1 MNVNPQPCFPRRLI
15 ECVLGLWA
23 ASLFG
28 LFFLSTVFSAVG
40 QLAPST
46 KNPYYI
52 QVWTAEDGL
61 PENRVVGVEQTPDGY
76 LWVLTRGG
84 LVRFDGVR
92 FQLFEEASS
101 AGFTTSTMW
110 KLYLDRENR
119 LWMAK
124 EHGALVCI
132 AGTNVFALTS
142 KDGLPQFGGECS
154 MGEDNE
160 GGLWIAYNFGTVL
173 RYKDGRVDDFTSQDG
188 LPAGR
193 DCLFASDREGQLWFA
208 QNGQVGLFRGGKFV
222 TLLKLVSHII
232 QIAPARSGG
241 MWICAGQ
248 KVLKFNEGGEAV
260 ALAEL
265 PKTRAT
271 AEPTALLEDSEGA
284 VWVGTPDGLFRC
296 DSNSVDRVKTSLPI
310 ISSLTED
317 REGDLWVGTQGGGL
331 DRVQNRVVSLI
342 GEAAGPP
349 FEGVM
354 SACQDASGELWAV
367 GENGVLA
374 RQQGG
379 QWVTLPFDKNL
390 SNAHARCVTADANGA
405 VWVGT
410 DLGTLYQWTNGQFQE
425 FNLGNDVRNGGLR
438 SLFATTSGDLW
449 VAADAFNTN
458 SDLYRIRGGAV
469 RKFELPP
476 GYRFVRAMTEDATGN
491 VWVGASD
498 GLLVRVTGDT
508 LVDETA
514 KYPMYSIRCLY
525 GTPNGS
531 LWIGYAGFGVGRLD
545 QGKMNHF
552 DASQGLPND
561 YVSQILADGKGG
573 MWFAGNRGIF
583 QVPERDFDDVELG
596 RTTQLQPVFYGR
608 SQGLPDLQASFD
620 FCPSAMRDGNGR
632 LFFSMLT
639 GLAEVRTDRTRL
651 NLLPPDVIIERVMA
665 DDQTF
670 AAYQTAASQTGT
682 PTPLELDTPGKKSEI
697 RLPPGLQ
704 HIQIKFTALSFVAP
718 ENVRFRYQLTGIDR
732 NWVDAGTQRSAQYT
746 RLPPGDYH
754 FKVIACNNDGIWN
767 NTGATVGITLEPY
780 IWETLWF
787 KFLTGTGIVGVF
799 CGSLVLV
806 LRRRHRLQIQHLEK
820 QQALERERTRIA
832 RDLHDDLGVGLTEIG
847 LLGDLA
853 SAPVASS
860 DGETSRDYLHE
871 ITGRARELV
880 VLLDEI
886 VWAINPAHDTS
897 RSLSDYF
904 LKFAQT
910 LLHRASIRCR
920 LDVAEPFP
928 NCSLNAEERHQLF
941 LAFKEALNN
950 VIRHSRAT
958 EVQIGLG
965 FVADEL
971 IIKVEDNGHGLATAD
986 VQGSS
991 DGLIG
996 MQERLRHLGGRCE
1009 ITGGADG
1016 GTCVKLV
1023 IQVRLP
1029 KDL

>member
-1 MNVNPQPCFPRRLI
+1 MKYVRR
-15 ECVLGLWA
+15 LWA
-23 ASLFG
+23 ASLLG
-28 LFFLSTVFSAVG
+28 LFFFGTVFLALG
-40 QLAPST
+40 QLAPPT

-92 FQLFEEASS
+92 FQPFEEASS

-119 LWMAK
+119 LWIAK

-132 AGTNVFALTS
+132 TGTNVFALS
-142 KDGLPQFGGECS
+142 AKDGLPKFGGQCS
-154 MGEDNE
+154 MAEDNE
-160 GGLWIAYNFGTVL
+160 GNLWIAYNFGTVV
-173 RYKDGRVDDFTSQDG
+173 RFKEGRVEDFTSKDG

-193 DCLFASDREGQLWFA
+193 DCLFASDRDGQLWFA
-208 QNGQVGLFRGGKFV
+208 QNGHVGLYRNGKFV
-222 TLLKLVSHII
+222 TLLNLVSHLI

-241 MWICAGQ
+241 IWICAGQ
-248 KVLKFNEGGEAV
+248 RVLKFNESGETV
-260 ALAEL
+260 TLAEL

-284 VWVGTPDGLFRC
+284 VWVGTPDGLLRC
-296 DSNSVDRVKTSLPI
+296 DSNSVDRVKTSFPI
-310 ISSLTED
+310 ISSLAED

-331 DRVQNRVVSLI
+331 DRVQIRVVSLI
-342 GEAAGPP
+342 GEAAGLP
-349 FEGVM
+349 FEGVR
-354 SACQDASGELWAV
+354 SACQDASGAIWAV

-374 RQQGG
+374 RLQGG
-379 QWVTLPFDKNL
+379 QWITIPFEKNL
-390 SNAHARCVTADANGA
+390 SNAHATCVTADVSGA

-425 FNLGNDVRNGGLR
+425 FNLGNDVGSRGLR
-438 SLFATTSGDLW
+438 SLFVTTSGDLW

-458 SDLYRIRGGAV
+458 SDLYRIHGGTI
-469 RKFELPP
+469 REFELPP
-476 GYRFVRAMTEDATGN
+476 GYRFVRAITEDAAGN
-491 VWVGASD
+491 IWVGASD
-498 GLLVRVTGDT
+498 GMLVRMTGDT

-514 KYPMYSIRCLY
+514 RYPMYSIRCLY
-525 GTPNGS
+525 GTPDGS

-545 QGKMNHF
+545 NGKMNRF
-552 DASQGLPND
+552 DASKGLPND
-561 YVSQILADGKGG
+561 YVSQIVTDGKGG
-573 MWFAGNRGIF
+573 MWFAGNGGIF
-583 QVPERDFDDVELG
+583 QVPELDFDDVEAG
-596 RTTQLQPVFYGR
+596 RATQLQPVIYGR

-620 FCPSAMRDGNGR
+620 FCPSAVGDGNGR
-632 LFFSMLT
+632 LYFSMLT
-639 GLAEVRTDRTRL
+639 GLAELRTDRTRL
-651 NLLPPDVIIERVMA
+651 NRLPPNVIIERVMA
-665 DDQTF
+665 ENQTF
-670 AAYQTAASQTGT
+670 AAYQTTASQTGI
-682 PTPLELDTPGKKSEI
+682 PTPLELDTSGKEKEI
-697 RLPPGLQ
+697 SLPPGLQ
-704 HIQIKFTALSFVAP
+704 HIKIQFTALSFVAP

-732 NWVDAGTQRSAQYT
+732 NWVDAGTQRIAQYT
-746 RLPPGDYH
+746 RLPPGNYH

-787 KFLTGTGIVGVF
+787 KILTGTGIVGAF

-806 LRRRHRLQIQHLEK
+806 LRRRHQLQIQHLEK
-820 QQALERERTRIA
+820 QQALERERARIA
-832 RDLHDDLGVGLTEIG
+832 RDLHDDLGIGLTEIG

-853 SAPVASS
+853 SAPATSG
-860 DGETSRDYLHE
+860 DGETSRGYLHE

-880 VLLDEI
+880 VMLDEI

-897 RSLSDYF
+897 QSLSDYF

-920 LDVAEPFP
+920 LDVAEPFQ

-950 VIRHSRAT
+950 VIRHSGAT
-958 EVQIGLG
+958 EVQISLG

-971 IIKVEDNGHGLATAD
+971 IIRVEDNGHGLATAA

-996 MQERLRHLGGRCE
+996 MQDRLRHLGGRCE
-1009 ITGGADG
+1009 ITGGANG

-1023 IQVRLP
+1023 IPVRLP